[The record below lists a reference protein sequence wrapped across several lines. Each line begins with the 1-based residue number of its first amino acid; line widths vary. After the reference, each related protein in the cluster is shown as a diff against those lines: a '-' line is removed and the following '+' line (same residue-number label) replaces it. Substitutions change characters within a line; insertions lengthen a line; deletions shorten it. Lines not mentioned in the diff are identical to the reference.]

1 MRRLI
6 ASRLAQSLFVVLCVT
21 TLSFWIV
28 RLAPG
33 QPFSYTSS
41 TITPAIRAHWR
52 AQYGYDRP
60 VGEQFVRYVASVARG
75 QFGYSWSLHEPVS
88 QALRDSIPRTL
99 LLAGTSLALSL
110 LLGIAVGVY
119 QARYPGSWAD
129 RSISAVLVFFFSLP
143 DFWLA
148 IMMLLAFGYWL
159 PILPAGGYADPVM
172 HEYMGG
178 WAAAGDVAKHL
189 VLPAVT
195 LTLLTA
201 AGIARFQR
209 AAMLDVLPLEFV
221 RTARAKGASEA
232 RVVWRHALRSA
243 LTPIITMLGLLF
255 PLLIGGSLFV
265 ERVFAWP
272 GMGLM
277 AADAI
282 GTRDYD
288 LITATVI
295 IGAVMVAVGNLIAD
309 VLQAAIDPRVRG

>member
-6 ASRLAQSLFVVLCVT
+6 ASRLLQSLFVVFCVT
-21 TLSFWIV
+21 SLSFWIV

-33 QPFSYTSS
+33 DPFAYESN
-41 TITPAIRAHWR
+41 TITPAVRAHWR

-60 VGEQFVRYVASVARG
+60 VGEQFVRYLSNVAHG

-88 QALRDSIPRTL
+88 RALREAIPRTL
-99 LLAGTSLALSL
+99 LLTVSSLALSL
-110 LLGIAVGVY
+110 LLGISIGVY
-119 QARYPGSWAD
+119 QARYPGGWLD
-129 RSISAVLVFFFSLP
+129 RSISGVLVFFFSLP

-159 PILPAGGYADPVM
+159 PILPPGGYADPVM
-172 HEYMGG
+172 HEYMGP
-178 WAAAGDVAKHL
+178 WAAAGDIAKHL
-189 VLPAVT
+189 VLPALT

-201 AGIARFQR
+201 AAIARFQR
-209 AAMLDVLPLEFV
+209 SAMLDVLPLEFV
-221 RTARAKGASEA
+221 RTARAKGASEQ

-282 GTRDYD
+282 GARDYD

-295 IGAVMVAVGNLIAD
+295 VGAVMVALGNLLAD
-309 VLQAAIDPRVRG
+309 ALQAVIDPRVRG

>member
-1 MRRLI
+1 VRRLI
-6 ASRLAQSLFVVLCVT
+6 ASRLAQSLFVVFSVT

-33 QPFSYTSS
+33 QPFAYESS

-60 VGEQFVRYVASVARG
+60 VGEQFARYVGSVARG

-88 QALRDSIPRTL
+88 QALRDTIPRTL

-110 LLGIAVGVY
+110 LLGVTVGVY
-119 QARYPGSWAD
+119 QARRPGSWLD

-159 PILPAGGYADPVM
+159 PILPAGGYANPVL
-172 HEYMGG
+172 HEYMGP
-178 WAAAGDVAKHL
+178 WAAAVDVAKHL
-189 VLPAVT
+189 VLPALT

-201 AGIARFQR
+201 AAIARFQR
-209 AAMLDVLPLEFV
+209 AAMLEVLPLEFV
-221 RTARAKGASEA
+221 RTARAKGASEN
-232 RVVWRHALRSA
+232 RVVWRHALRGA
-243 LTPIITMLGLLF
+243 LTPIVTMLGLLF
-255 PLLIGGSLFV
+255 PLLLGGALFV

-282 GTRDYD
+282 GARDYD

-295 IGAVMVAVGNLIAD
+295 IGAVMVALGNLIAD
-309 VLQAAIDPRVRG
+309 VLQAAIDPRIRG